1 MQPDEEPGRSGM
13 FRFASRLNHSC
24 ESNVSW
30 SYFEDSDTLFSVAT
44 RDIGVAEELLV
55 NYFPGTSTSKGLE
68 KEEYLLRYYGFRC
81 GCSECTEDQ

>member
-1 MQPDEEPGRSGM
+1 M

-55 NYFPGTSTSKGLE
+55 LHPDSQTRSPEIETHGP
-68 KEEYLLRYYGFRC
+68 
-81 GCSECTEDQ
+81 